1 MFYSLRD
8 FVPRGQYLRIMPA
21 GENLPTLRQL
31 FFQLA
36 KKSFDILPIT
46 IYINSAEKHSQSF
59 TADYNVCDLTAE
71 ER

>member
-1 MFYSLRD
+1 
-8 FVPRGQYLRIMPA
+8 MPA